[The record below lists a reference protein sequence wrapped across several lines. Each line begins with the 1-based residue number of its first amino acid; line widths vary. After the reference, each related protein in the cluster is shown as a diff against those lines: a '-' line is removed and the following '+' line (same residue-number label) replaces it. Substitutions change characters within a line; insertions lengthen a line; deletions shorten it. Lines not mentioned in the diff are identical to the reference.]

1 MTLTDWI
8 QAISMVVLVGVT
20 IFYAWRTFAISRATK
35 QQADASAKMA
45 KEMKEQ
51 RYSESLPLLV
61 PDITRR
67 SIVDKK
73 LESNEV
79 VGLIGDNGAGKST
92 LIKILNGL
100 YSFDAGCLYIKNNKI
115 APNHYSVK
123 KAQELGIETVY
134 QEKALGEKH
143 TVWRNIF
150 VGRELTTGLGFLRVA
165 KMKQA
170 TNVIMTD
177 FLGFRSAGLSADS
190 IVSTMSGGERQGIA
204 IGRAMYFDADLV
216 ILDEP
221 TIALS
226 VKEIGKVLN
235 FVQRVKDRGKS
246 CIYISHTIS
255 LIYSVS
261 DRFVILDRGKVTAEY
276 TRDEISEGEL
286 MKQLIHHASQT

>member
-1 MTLTDWI
+1 MPRVKMEN
-8 QAISMVVLVGVT
+8 ISKSCGGV
-20 IFYAWRTFAISRATK
+20 
-35 QQADASAKMA
+35 SAL
-45 KEMKEQ
+45 Q
-51 RYSESLPLLV
+51 G
-61 PDITRR
+61 
-67 SIVDKK
+67 VDVQ